1 MSLRGAQKKFNV
13 PKSTLFEKIKGNI
26 TAKCRSGP
34 KSILSTVEEASIT
47 DWAIKCSSRGQPR
60 TPLDIRFAAK
70 AIIEKFPRKSVFKD
84 NLPSHTWYQSFLR
97 RNSSLKARKPEALSA
112 SSANVSEEDL
122 KGWWTNID
130 QYLEEN
136 NLKHIMNCPERIA
149 NCDESMF
156 EFNPK
161 PGKVLVEKSS
171 KNSYMS
177 QMSGNKNCCTVLH
190 TVSK

>member
-1 MSLRGAQKKFNV
+1 MYRSQLFLKKSREISQQNVAQVQN
-13 PKSTLFEKIKGNI
+13 
-26 TAKCRSGP
+26 RSCQ
-34 KSILSTVEEASIT
+34 VEEASIT

-177 QMSGNKNCCTVLH
+177 QMSGNKTGCTVLH